1 MFDVEPIETR
11 NVVGILPGTDSIRS
25 SECIVIGSHYDHVG
39 IGKYGAMNRQ
49 DVGKIHYGADDNASG
64 TACLMELAAI
74 LSEVKLKRSVVFVGF
89 NAEEMGLL
97 GSAYFTNDQPA
108 FPLRQTVAMLNL
120 DMVGR
125 NEDSLLWIAGG
136 FYSPDLMKIIEEE
149 NKKVG
154 FVLLYNTGLLN
165 FASDQGPFLRRNI
178 PAAFFFSGLHSDYHT
193 PADTHQKLNYTKM
206 GRVTNLAARCAARL
220 ANTETLPKYY
230 EIPLSERIALIKES
244 SQKLQR
250 FRPIKK
256 AQQEALPGAQNEH

>member
-1 MFDVEPIETR
+1 
-11 NVVGILPGTDSIRS
+11 
-25 SECIVIGSHYDHVG
+25 
-39 IGKYGAMNRQ
+39 
-49 DVGKIHYGADDNASG
+49 
-64 TACLMELAAI
+64 
-74 LSEVKLKRSVVFVGF
+74 
-89 NAEEMGLL
+89 MGLL